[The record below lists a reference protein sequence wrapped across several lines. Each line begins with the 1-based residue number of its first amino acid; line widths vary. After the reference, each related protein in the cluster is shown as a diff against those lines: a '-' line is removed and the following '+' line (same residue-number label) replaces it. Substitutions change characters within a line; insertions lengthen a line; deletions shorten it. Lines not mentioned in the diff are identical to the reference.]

1 MQASLN
7 ISQLAVKTL
16 EFFAGI
22 GGLHAACPWLDVCCA
37 FDIDRDAREV
47 YQANFSNQYQIR
59 ELASVSAA
67 ELENYKA
74 DLWWLSPPCTPF
86 TRKGQ
91 QRDDADPRT
100 QGFLH
105 LMYLA
110 TLLKPRWIAIE
121 NVVGFETSR
130 TAFRVQELLTQS
142 NYVVEIVQKC
152 PSEFGWPNRRPR
164 IYILARQSD
173 CREPEI
179 LWPSSSVVDLRDF
192 IDPQICRKNSPH
204 LWIDPEQ
211 ERFLHAM
218 HRVMPFS
225 DSHEIDLHGGEGG
238 ACLTACFGS
247 GYGTSAIRSGSVVW
261 QEQGWRRFSPREVAN
276 LLGFAKDF
284 CLTEKLG
291 DRRLWHLLGNS
302 LSLPVV
308 RSLLSFTNSPKGL

>member
-1 MQASLN
+1 MQASLSTN
-7 ISQLAVKTL
+7 LLVVKTL

-22 GGLHAACPWLDVCCA
+22 GGLHAACPWLDVRCA
-37 FDIDRDAREV
+37 FDIDRDAKEV

-59 ELASVSAA
+59 ELASVSATELANYEA
-67 ELENYKA
+67 E
-74 DLWWLSPPCTPF
+74 LWWLSPPCTPF

-91 QRDDADPRT
+91 HRDDADPRT
-100 QGFLH
+100 HGFLH

-110 TLLKPRWIAIE
+110 TYIKPRWIAIE

-130 TAFRVQELLTQS
+130 TASRVQELLVQS
-142 NYVVEIVQKC
+142 NYIVEVVQKC

-164 IYILARQSD
+164 IYILARQLD
-173 CREPEI
+173 CSKPEI

-192 IDPQICRKNSPH
+192 IDPQICRKTSPH

-218 HRVMPFS
+218 HRVVPFS
-225 DSHEIDLHGGEGG
+225 DSDEIDLQGVEGG
-238 ACLTACFGS
+238 ASLTACFGS

-261 QEQGWRRFSPREVAN
+261 QEQGWRRFSPREVAH
-276 LLGFAKDF
+276 LLGFTEDF
-284 CLTEKLG
+284 CLPKNLG

>member
-1 MQASLN
+1 M
-7 ISQLAVKTL
+7 KTL

-22 GGLHAACPWLDVCCA
+22 GGLHAACPWLEVCCA
-37 FDIDRDAREV
+37 FDIDRDAKEV
-47 YQANFSNQYQIR
+47 YQANFGTQYEIR
-59 ELASVSAA
+59 ELASVKRA
-67 ELENYKA
+67 ELERFEA
-74 DLWWLSPPCTPF
+74 ELWWLSPPCTPF
-86 TRKGQ
+86 TRKGEQ
-91 QRDDADPRT
+91 KDDADPRT
-100 QGFLH
+100 EGFLH

-110 TLLKPRWIAIE
+110 TSLKPRWIAIE

-130 TAFRVQELLTQS
+130 TASRVQELLAQS
-142 NYVVEIVQKC
+142 NYVVEVVQKC

-164 IYILARQSD
+164 IYMLARQSD
-173 CREPEI
+173 CSKPEI
-179 LWPSSSVVDLRDF
+179 RWPSSSVVDLRNF
-192 IDPQICRKNSPH
+192 IDPKICRENSPH
-204 LWIDPEQ
+204 LWIDPMH

-225 DSHEIDLHGGEGG
+225 DSDEINLQEVEGD
-238 ACLTACFGS
+238 AYLTACFGA

-276 LLGFAKDF
+276 LLGFTEDF
-284 CLTEKLG
+284 YLPKNLG